1 MPLNPHRFS
10 RLNLACEPS
19 AVRIARLH
27 AKDMMARWEV
37 PQGLGADTLTIV
49 SELVTNAVRHA
60 GAPAEPYLG
69 GGGIPLV
76 NRFALTLWWT
86 GGELNVSVW
95 DESGTPPAVR
105 PYSEDS
111 ESGRGLRIID
121 GLTGGCWG
129 YVRTVGTGKLVWA
142 RLVAA
147 GLTVADAGRSTAS
160 RRPGRRT
167 GPCETGS

>member
-69 GGGIPLV
+69 GGGIPL
-76 NRFALTLWWT
+76 
-86 GGELNVSVW
+86 
-95 DESGTPPAVR
+95 AVR

-167 GPCETGS
+167 GPCETGSVGEEPAAASPGTSGAGAGAGTS